1 MSRAH
6 RHPEPPAPEG
16 TPEWAEWVKDYY
28 RDVETYDWVAATDR
42 FTGPETLFHRRRS
55 AEARRLIARHLG
67 PGDGPILDAGCG
79 TGLITRHLPPGAT
92 GIDIN
97 PRNIEVARRRMPE
110 HAFVLGDVEALPFAD
125 ATFGGAVCT
134 EVIEHI
140 PAPDLALREIARV
153 LRPGGVLIGMTPGTS
168 PVWSLRFL
176 SRSCPHSEPFHR
188 SYTTDTVARMLAD
201 AGMDAVRVD
210 YTLLRMSVAFVARRP
225 GGG

>member
-1 MSRAH
+1 MPRDHA
-6 RHPEPPAPEG
+6 HPEPPGPEG
-16 TPEWAEWVKDYY
+16 TPAWAEWVKDYY

-42 FTGPETLFHRRRS
+42 FSGPETLFHRRRS

-97 PRNIEVARRRMPE
+97 PRNIALARERLPE

-125 ATFGGAVCT
+125 GSFGGALCT

-140 PAPDLALREIARV
+140 PAPDAALRELARV

-188 SYTTDTVARMLAD
+188 NYTTA
-201 AGMDAVRVD
+201 AVRGMLEAAGLAPVSVG

-225 GGG
+225 GG

>member
-1 MSRAH
+1 MPRAH
-6 RHPEPPAPEG
+6 GHPRPPAPEG
-16 TPEWAEWVKDYY
+16 TPEWAEWVKEYY
-28 RDVETYDWVAATDR
+28 REIETYDWVAATDR
-42 FTGPETLFHRRRS
+42 FSGPETLFHRRRS
-55 AEARRLIARHLG
+55 AEARRLIARHLA
-67 PGDGPILDAGCG
+67 PDDGPILDAGCG

-97 PRNIEVARRRMPE
+97 PRNIALARSRLPQ

-125 ATFGGAVCT
+125 AAFGGALCT

-140 PAPDLALREIARV
+140 PAPDAALRELARV

-188 SYTTDTVARMLAD
+188 NYTTDAVRRMLEA
-201 AGMDAVRVD
+201 AGLAPVHVG

-225 GGG
+225 GG